1 MQQVAQILP
10 RTVRQKAF
18 RMDESA
24 RDATLPDS
32 LVDEEP
38 MPRVTVPVDE
48 ETLRYLVEHATDLGL
63 PPSTSQASI
72 LAQIIRLGASEL
84 RRRSRDRMRDR
95 LYSEWADDGERQE
108 VVARHVEA
116 ARETGM
122 Y

>member
-1 MQQVAQILP
+1 
-10 RTVRQKAF
+10 
-18 RMDESA
+18 
-24 RDATLPDS
+24 
-32 LVDEEP
+32 